1 VQNPSKLAAVVSF
14 RDDYIKWGR
23 LPECIEKEWAA

>member
-1 VQNPSKLAAVVSF
+1 VNAAAVSF